1 MDTSDPKAVTV
12 WLTRAIAYV
21 AYAFLVVSEA
31 ILLQGFLLKL
41 FGADPSSSYV
51 QWAYRSLDRVMAPFR
66 GIFTPIE
73 IDGNAVLDTSI
84 LFAMVI
90 YGIVALMVRAFL
102 DWLTHRLEKM
112 ERERQIEAAQAAAQ
126 AAAAYPATGYPQTTG
141 AYQQAPAP
149 QPQRAPAPQPQQAPA
164 PQPQQAAP
172 RPQQAPAPQPQQPPA
187 PQPQQPPQAA
197 PQQPRQAPPTQPP
210 S

>member
-149 QPQRAPAPQPQQAPA
+149 QPQQAPAPQPQQAPA
-164 PQPQQAAP
+164 PQPQQAPAP
-172 RPQQAPAPQPQQPPA
+172 QPQQAPAPQPQQA
-187 PQPQQPPQAA
+187 PQAA

>member
-1 MDTSDPKAVTV
+1 MDMSDPKAVTV

-21 AYAFLVVSEA
+21 AYAFLVVSEI

-41 FGADPSSSYV
+41 FGANPDSSYV

-90 YGIVALMVRAFL
+90 YGIVALSVRAFL

-112 ERERQIEAAQAAAQ
+112 ERDRQIELAQAAAMQASYPTTAPSQ
-126 AAAAYPATGYPQTTG
+126 AAG
-141 AYQQAPAP
+141 AYQQAPQAV
-149 QPQRAPAPQPQQAPA
+149 PQRAPQPPQPTQPQQVPQPSAPQPQQV
-164 PQPQQAAP
+164 PQPPAP
-172 RPQQAPAPQPQQPPA
+172 RPQQA
-187 PQPQQPPQAA
+187 PQAA
-197 PQQPRQAPPTQPP
+197 PQQPRPAPPTQPP